1 MGIHPR
7 RNRTDYES
15 TARTVRKSESGRNIS
30 CRTVSQTIARN
41 SALIFRVTSRLCHP
55 AEDKL
60 SYFSEAEYL
69 PEGHSAEDHSFGIPF
84 NKSVRI
90 VISGIIGHFL
100 RVFL

>member
-7 RNRTDYES
+7 RSRTDYES
-15 TARTVRKSESGRNIS
+15 TARTVRKLESGRNIS

-41 SALIFRVTSRLCHP
+41 SALIFRVTSQLCRP

-69 PEGHSAEDHSFGIPF
+69 PEGHSAEDHSFGIPI
-84 NKSVRI
+84 R
-90 VISGIIGHFL
+90 
-100 RVFL
+100 